1 MNPGAVIDT
10 APATPV
16 ARAAAV
22 ALAAGPQ
29 EAPGCILD
37 TNVVLDW
44 LVFADPHG
52 LAIGEAVT
60 RGRLQWLSTPAMQA
74 ELVEVLARLRREP
87 ALQRW
92 QHREA
97 RALEMAAAWATPTEA
112 PAPLPPHRQARCSD
126 PDDQIFIDLASARCV
141 PWLFSRD
148 RAVLK
153 LARRMRPWGVTVL
166 TPRHWC
172 ETERSRA

>member
-1 MNPGAVIDT
+1 M
-10 APATPV
+10 PASTSPPP
-16 ARAAAV
+16 A
-22 ALAAGPQ
+22 
-29 EAPGCILD
+29 CILD

-44 LVFADPHG
+44 LVFGDPHG
-52 LAIGEAVT
+52 LAIGEAVMSGQL
-60 RGRLQWLSTPAMQA
+60 RWLSTPAMRA
-74 ELVEVLARLRREP
+74 ELVEVLARLRSEP

-97 RALEMAAAWATPTEA
+97 RALELSATWATPTAA

-126 PDDQIFIDLASARCV
+126 RDDQIFIDLATAHGV

-153 LARRMRPWGVTVL
+153 LARRLRTWGVTVL
-166 TPRHWC
+166 TPRHWFDAR
-172 ETERSRA
+172 EPRP